1 MPKLKNLSGKD
12 IVKILENFG
21 FSVAGQKGSHIKVKR
36 IIDNDIRQTITIPNH
51 QELDKGTTKA
61 IYNQISRYIL
71 ETELRKYFYN

>member
-21 FSVAGQKGSHIKVKR
+21 FLVTGQKGSHIKVKR

-61 IYNQISRYIL
+61 IYNQISKYIL
-71 ETELRKYFYN
+71 ETE